1 MEESLNAAAN
11 TISNAATTT
20 PRKNSDAE
28 PEERGDALLN
38 GHTNGTNGEPPLKS
52 NEGIA
57 PTQPPSPT
65 KAISPNTGSSGQKVS
80 NGDSTAAAPKEG
92 TTPLASRNPDSVSK
106 EELLEILHKM
116 NKKVKALSQLRAA
129 LTDRVKSAEGDK
141 ARLLEMMKKEI
152 LTEVDLVEAAQKAA
166 VQNAESAHR
175 MAEGDATGGNDGKE
189 ENFQNVKI
197 DEISMLQLAWRAADE
212 RNQMALQQ
220 LQNEY
225 KVISMQCQAEVEKVK
240 STAEAEKNAEIE
252 QIRSQLGA
260 NGGLDSPHANTVDVQ
275 QEMIDAQ
282 TRLATEVMQVNHDE
296 EMADMKAELEA
307 SHAEALQE
315 AISQVTME
323 KETAMMEALHKA
335 LEEADRMQS
344 EYDKQ
349 IQLAAEEIEEV
360 KANKDEEITNLNEQ
374 LKIQAEQLST
384 EHKAELERASEETT
398 KLSEQLEKLQQ
409 EHSTQLDA
417 VRSQHS
423 EEVEKVKSQSIDSQN
438 SMLAE
443 IQAKHEQSM
452 KDAIEALNAEKDAS
466 MKEAMEKGRSEYD
479 QQLKEALSKASE
491 SASAVSELQ
500 AQFEAKAQD
509 AEAMHKAEL
518 EKASEETTKLSEQ
531 LEKLQQEH
539 STQLDAVRSQHS
551 EEVEKVKSQSID
563 SQNSMLAEIQ
573 AKHEQS
579 MKDAIEALNAEK
591 DASMKEAMEKGRSE
605 YDQQLKEALS
615 KASESA
621 SAVSEL
627 QAQFEA
633 KAQDAE
639 AMHKAELEKASEET
653 TKLSEQLEKLQQ
665 EHSTQFDT
673 LQKQYTDKMS
683 ELEKSLLVNKS
694 SEIQSLHDDFEE
706 RIQQIQQKFSRESNE
721 AREETAKVLQE
732 TIVSKDEKINDLVG
746 VCTKLEENIVT
757 LKEEGNLL
765 NESFVKEAESKLEA
779 LRSELEK
786 KNQNDLISLREEL
799 ALLQSKEIDSVKV
812 DAEKTFQETLL
823 QTKAD
828 FETEKA
834 QILKMSS
841 LGEDALRQELTLQ
854 NESMAKALKE
864 LETERTNFIENRTSD
879 MDALRKEL
887 TASYASEIENLKV
900 KAEADILSITT
911 TNDCE
916 VASLKAEYDIK
927 IKDLESMLQNE
938 GERVEDTQSR
948 ISALI
953 LELQCE
959 KEAAVLLKKEVDTLN
974 TQSVEKE
981 TDLKSELDNL
991 LSSERASFKKTL
1003 KSLEDKHSE
1012 VEESLKQKYNDAS
1025 DQISSKESSLAAA
1038 KEMIDEMRNEI
1049 KNSSEIVTQSQHEK
1063 VELKEIL
1070 SVRESTISDLATKL
1084 KESTHE
1090 IQVIEKTKLEHAKEL
1105 ETLQEALKSSSEKH
1119 QQQIEDLSNLNEEWK
1134 AEKEK
1139 SFTELNDQLIEAK
1152 KQKEDFEAEVASLK
1166 ANMSDDK
1173 KNALTEL
1180 NDQLT
1185 EATKKKEEL
1194 ELEVESLK
1202 EKVEENGVKLNELE
1216 RSHTISLEEVRAAAI
1231 SSTEEGAVEKYRLLE
1246 EQVQSLQQESNNLV
1260 EKKGEFETQITTLEN
1275 QKNKAL
1281 ELAKK
1286 VKEAASAKLKKAN
1299 EEKSFLRKEY
1309 ETRVASLEE
1318 AVRTGNEDLKRAIDD
1333 KCLADE
1339 QVAELSKKLDDV
1351 IQNVNASEKIQEN
1364 FEKEKLEAIEGV
1376 KIELEKR
1383 LNAATTEKES
1393 AVKDLQKKMEKHAND
1408 VRAFYEGKVE
1418 SVRNELE
1425 LEKAALEKKLS
1436 STLSSCNSITEDKT
1450 TLQNQLKSQMASEA
1464 ALRGEFE
1471 KVKMKMEDSIL
1482 SNQATASALLEE
1494 QESIS
1499 KQNRDLKE
1507 KLTNMSHMR
1516 GAKDNKID
1524 ELNGK
1529 LKALEGNLN
1538 SISEQK
1544 RKLEHE
1550 YEEASKRVEKL
1561 DASESELGTARLE
1574 LNRFK
1579 LEQTQSRAL
1588 LQKLQAEKDS
1598 TEKKHGQR
1606 TALVGMLEAQLSEAT
1621 DAKDEIEGKLE
1632 AAFYD
1637 IRQRDDEIAYLKE
1650 EVEKSQEAVTQ
1661 AQTKT
1666 KTLMK
1671 TTTVQV
1677 TSSADKESLVKKTKL
1692 IESLQRELAT
1702 LQQQMA
1708 RKTSA
1713 AQRLLQERE
1722 SDCKELKKR
1731 NKQMQQ
1737 ELDKGSLS
1745 DRRIFELAAQ
1755 QSNRDSVANSEIE
1768 IRNKVVERLTDK
1780 LVSQD
1785 GDLAS
1790 AELTRKQIEAKVE
1803 ELSRIQRREDLNID
1817 YLKSIIVQ
1825 FLSKPSGSSEREAL
1839 LPVIATLLQVIKYN
1853 YLAAFIVLII
1863 SHFSFHCSLK
1873 QNQFDREDYTTIELG
1888 KSKVSWLGSVLPT
1901 YINAPELTAEK
1912 KEVAPLLIPN
1922 TNGSSAEVKISS
1934 PKESIMG
1941 RPSALEF

>member
-384 EHKAELERASEETT
+384 EHKAELER
-398 KLSEQLEKLQQ
+398 
-409 EHSTQLDA
+409 
-417 VRSQHS
+417 
-423 EEVEKVKSQSIDSQN
+423 
-438 SMLAE
+438 
-443 IQAKHEQSM
+443 
-452 KDAIEALNAEKDAS
+452 
-466 MKEAMEKGRSEYD
+466 
-479 QQLKEALSKASE
+479 
-491 SASAVSELQ
+491 
-500 AQFEAKAQD
+500 
-509 AEAMHKAEL
+509 
-518 EKASEETTKLSEQ
+518 ASEETTKLSEQ